1 MEMST
6 LTEVGVMDV
15 KSAACDMLLEHRLET
30 KMAKGKATDIL
41 HRLHVAT
48 PAPRDDK
55 KREPF
60 IPAAA
65 AARRKVKQPVKLKG
79 RGMVTEADLPY
90 DGPRRR
96 TARDLEIELRE
107 EYATSF
113 SACERRGDC
122 DWCLFHVSPAAT
134 SLIGSLHNRCKLV
147 YPSR

>member
-6 LTEVGVMDV
+6 LTEDGVMSV
-15 KSAACDMLLEHRLET
+15 KGLACDMLLEHRLET
-30 KMAKGKATDIL
+30 KLSKGKGTDML

-55 KREPF
+55 KREAF
-60 IPAAA
+60 IPPAAL
-65 AARRKVKQPVKLKG
+65 ARRKVKQPVKLKG

-107 EYATSF
+107 EYSTDLRA
-113 SACERRGDC
+113 EWDLK
-122 DWCLFHVSPAAT
+122 D
-134 SLIGSLHNRCKLV
+134 
-147 YPSR
+147 PSWRYDEIPGQSSSSS